1 MIEII
6 KRTGVFL
13 IMAETLYQFVQENSY
28 ARYVRLLIRLMTLA
42 LLLLPLLDL
51 VKAGSSDFFW
61 QRVNELEAAYAE
73 YEAENMD
80 EEYSRKAQEALSEE
94 HYNEAVG
101 EYTSTHI
108 KSICNKCALENG
120 YIIEEVVIAESGI
133 LFRLQVPVMQAE
145 EGEHAN
151 AEIQIE
157 PIERV
162 EEIQIAGN
170 NTDEDGQIEE
180 TDWGQEELRMQILLS
195 EFLGIAKQMIEVEID
210 G

>member
-1 MIEII
+1 MMEII

-51 VKAGSSDFFW
+51 VKEGSSDFFW
-61 QRVNELEAAYAE
+61 QRVNELEAAYTE
-73 YEAENMD
+73 YETESLD
-80 EEYSRKAQEALSEE
+80 EEYSRKAEVALSDD
-94 HYNEAVG
+94 HYNEAV
-101 EYTSTHI
+101 EQHTSAYI
-108 KSICNKCALENG
+108 KSICNKCISENG

-133 LFRLQVPVMQAE
+133 FFRLQVPVMQ
-145 EGEHAN
+145 EGDGEFAN
-151 AEIQIE
+151 VEIQIE
-157 PIERV
+157 PIESV
-162 EEIQIAGN
+162 EEIQIAENSTG
-170 NTDEDGQIEE
+170 EDGQIEE

-195 EFLGIAKQMIEVEID
+195 ELLGIAKQMIEVEID

>member
-1 MIEII
+1 
-6 KRTGVFL
+6 
-13 IMAETLYQFVQENSY
+13 
-28 ARYVRLLIRLMTLA
+28 
-42 LLLLPLLDL
+42 
-51 VKAGSSDFFW
+51 
-61 QRVNELEAAYAE
+61 
-73 YEAENMD
+73 MD